1 VDSLAIGLG
10 VLVIRLGNYYSN
22 RSSIATNIP
31 VAKTNGERNH

>member
-1 VDSLAIGLG
+1 
-10 VLVIRLGNYYSN
+10 LGNYYSN